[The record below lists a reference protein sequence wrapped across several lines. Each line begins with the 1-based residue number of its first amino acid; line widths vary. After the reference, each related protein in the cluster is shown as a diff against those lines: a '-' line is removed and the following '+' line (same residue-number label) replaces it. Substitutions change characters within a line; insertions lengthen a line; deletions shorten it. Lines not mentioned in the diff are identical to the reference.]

1 MEKGVEE
8 RQAHV
13 SGSRAGNSQLANITR
28 RIVGLHKDFYGK
40 GPTKAKTYYH
50 DDLVV
55 VLMRGGYT
63 KVEETLLAEGRGDS
77 VIQQRADF
85 QEVMI
90 RRFKQVVEDE
100 TGRKVAALMSGS
112 HQHPD
117 LIWEMFVLAPT
128 DLLEMDTGD
137 QPGHVVEG

>member
-1 MEKGVEE
+1 MQGIAEE
-8 RQAHV
+8 SSH
-13 SGSRAGNSQLANITR
+13 AGDTPRANITR

-40 GPTKAKTYYH
+40 GPTKAKTYYK

-85 QEVMI
+85 QEVMV
-90 RRFKQVVEDE
+90 RRFKEVVEEE

-117 LIWEMFVLAPT
+117 LICETFVLAPT
-128 DLLEMDTGD
+128 DLLEADTAG
-137 QPGHVVEG
+137 QPGHVAEG